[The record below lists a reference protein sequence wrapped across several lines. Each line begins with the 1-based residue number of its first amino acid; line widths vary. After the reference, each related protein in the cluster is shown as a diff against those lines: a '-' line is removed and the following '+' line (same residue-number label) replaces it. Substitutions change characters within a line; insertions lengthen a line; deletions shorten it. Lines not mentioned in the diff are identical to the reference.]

1 MKKLSRFC
9 TLLLVLILMVNL
21 APTAH
26 ATGSVRYS
34 GNAQHFIFAP
44 GSKYSPTDLFTD
56 FHDVMPGDT
65 LTQRIVIR
73 NDCDYGVKIRVYVR
87 SLGAQENTNDFLS
100 QMQLTV
106 KQVGDSI
113 LFAAPADQTAQLTD
127 WNYLGLIY
135 SGGEIELDLTLQVP
149 ITMGNE
155 YQNDVGYIDW
165 EFKVE
170 EFSAELSDP
179 QPPKTGDT
187 SDIIL
192 YSGLMATSFAALF
205 ILVICKRKKKE
216 AAV

>member
-1 MKKLSRFC
+1 M
-9 TLLLVLILMVNL
+9 
-21 APTAH
+21 
-26 ATGSVRYS
+26 
-34 GNAQHFIFAP
+34 
-44 GSKYSPTDLFTD
+44 
-56 FHDVMPGDT
+56 
-65 LTQRIVIR
+65 
-73 NDCDYGVKIRVYVR
+73 R